1 MIDKLN
7 MIYLMA
13 QNETRSALN
22 DETGAAMP
30 EYAWILI
37 AIAVVAAVAFSGL
50 GERIVSSID
59 KVLPG
64 G

>member
-7 MIYLMA
+7 KLYLMA
-13 QNETRSALN
+13 QNETRSTLS